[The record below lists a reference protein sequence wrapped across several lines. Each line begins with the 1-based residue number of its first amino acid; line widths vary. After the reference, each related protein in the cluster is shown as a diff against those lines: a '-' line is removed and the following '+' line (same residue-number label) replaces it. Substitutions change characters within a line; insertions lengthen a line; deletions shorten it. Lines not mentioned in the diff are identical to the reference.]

1 MSDPL
6 NHLVTPE
13 IATARM
19 ALMQRLDYQF
29 KNPDLLNEALL
40 HPSVAPSN
48 KNALNNQRLEFLGD
62 RVIGLVIADALFAAT
77 DDERE
82 GHLTRR
88 YADCVENAR
97 LAKIARELE
106 VGGALVVQHNTS
118 LADKDKVLADALE
131 ALIGAIWRDGGIDAA
146 RLVIFKIWG
155 DLIATDSSA
164 AKDFKTQLQEYAHQ
178 HHIAMPQYSIT
189 DRSGP
194 HHALVFTIT
203 VSCGDH
209 QASAEASSRRG
220 AEQKAA
226 EMWLK
231 EML

>member
-1 MSDPL
+1 
-6 NHLVTPE
+6 
-13 IATARM
+13 
-19 ALMQRLDYQF
+19 MQRLDYQF
-29 KNPDLLNEALL
+29 KNPDLMNEALL

-77 DDERE
+77 HDERE

-106 VGGALVVQHNTS
+106 IGGALVVQHNTS

-164 AKDFKTQLQEYAHQ
+164 
-178 HHIAMPQYSIT
+178 
-189 DRSGP
+189 G
-194 HHALVFTIT
+194 
-203 VSCGDH
+203 
-209 QASAEASSRRG
+209 
-220 AEQKAA
+220 
-226 EMWLK
+226 
-231 EML
+231 

>member
-1 MSDPL
+1 
-6 NHLVTPE
+6 
-13 IATARM
+13 
-19 ALMQRLDYQF
+19 MQRLDYQF
-29 KNPDLLNEALL
+29 KNPELLTEALL

-62 RVIGLVIADALFAAT
+62 RVVGLVIADALFAAT

-178 HHIAMPQYSIT
+178 NHIAMPQYSIT

-194 HHALVFTIT
+194 DHALVFTIT

-209 QASAEASSRRG
+209 QTSAKASSRRG

-226 EMWLK
+226 ETWLK